1 MRNNPQTATGFQP
14 MAVFLSANE
23 RRWMMLI
30 IEIHVDRVEEATSN
44 RASKPKP
51 GVDLLRKRLMNLINR
66 LFKSKKRGEA
76 SK

>member
-1 MRNNPQTATGFQP
+1 
-14 MAVFLSANE
+14 
-23 RRWMMLI
+23 MLI